1 MGGEFQ
7 FIDIILFALVAAFL
21 ILRLRNVLGR
31 RDGHQQPQSHDP
43 FKPAD
48 VKSPDGRER
57 PERPTNRDHSDDKV
71 IQLPDRGERPA
82 EAREPVV
89 EEGAGPVEPGPLEAG
104 PLEAGLAQIR
114 TADPQFNEDEFLSG
128 ARMAFEM
135 ILGAFSAGD
144 TGALKP
150 LLSPEVFGNFAQS
163 IREREQAGE
172 TMELNV
178 VDIRAAEI
186 VEAYM
191 AGRTAHLTVKF
202 ISEQIGIVRDEK
214 GEIVEGD
221 PQQSTEATD
230 FWTFAR
236 DTRSP
241 NPNWTLVATGAP
253 D

>member
-43 FKPAD
+43 FKSAE
-48 VKSPDGRER
+48 SRER
-57 PERPTNRDHSDDKV
+57 PERAPSRDLSDDKV
-71 IQLPDRGERPA
+71 IQLPDRGERPT
-82 EAREPVV
+82 EVRESADDASL
-89 EEGAGPVEPGPLEAG
+89 EEAG
-104 PLEAGLAQIR
+104 PLETGFAQIR
-114 TADPQFNEDEFLSG
+114 TADPRFNENEFLSG

-135 ILGAFSAGD
+135 ILGAFAAGD

-150 LLSPEVFGNFAQS
+150 LLSPEVLGNFAQS

-172 TMELNV
+172 RMELNV
-178 VDIRAAEI
+178 VEVRAAEI

-202 ISEQIGIVRDEK
+202 VSEQIGIVRNEK
-214 GEIVEGD
+214 NEIVEGD
-221 PQQSTEATD
+221 PQHSTEATD

-253 D
+253 E

>member
-31 RDGHQQPQSHDP
+31 RDGHQPQSNDP
-43 FKPAD
+43 FKPAER
-48 VKSPDGRER
+48 GER
-57 PERPTNRDHSDDKV
+57 PVRAASRDHPDDKV
-71 IQLPDRGERPA
+71 IPLPDRGERP
-82 EAREPVV
+82 REPAVDASW
-89 EEGAGPVEPGPLEAG
+89 EGDTPEAG
-104 PLEAGLAQIR
+104 PLETGLAQIR
-114 TADPQFNEDEFLSG
+114 TADPRFNDNEFLSG

-135 ILGAFSAGD
+135 ILGAFATGD
-144 TGALKP
+144 TAALKP
-150 LLSPEVFGNFAQS
+150 LLSPEVFSNFAQS
-163 IREREQAGE
+163 IQERERAGE

-178 VDIRAAEI
+178 VEIRAADI

-191 AGRTAHLTVKF
+191 AGRTAHVTVKF
-202 ISEQIGIVRDEK
+202 VSEQIVIVRNDK
-214 GEIVEGD
+214 GEIIEGD
-221 PQQSTEATD
+221 PQHSTEATD

-253 D
+253 E

>member
-1 MGGEFQ
+1 
-7 FIDIILFALVAAFL
+7 
-21 ILRLRNVLGR
+21 
-31 RDGHQQPQSHDP
+31 
-43 FKPAD
+43 
-48 VKSPDGRER
+48 
-57 PERPTNRDHSDDKV
+57 
-71 IQLPDRGERPA
+71 
-82 EAREPVV
+82 
-89 EEGAGPVEPGPLEAG
+89 
-104 PLEAGLAQIR
+104 LAQIKV
-114 TADPQFNEDEFLSG
+114 ADPRFNENEFLSG

-135 ILGAFSAGD
+135 ILGAFATGD

-150 LLSPEVFGNFAQS
+150 LLSPEVFGNFTQS

-178 VDIRAAEI
+178 VEIRAAEI

-202 ISEQIGIVRDEK
+202 VSEQIVIVRNDK
-214 GEIVEGD
+214 GEIIEGD
-221 PQQSTEATD
+221 PQSGTETTD

-253 D
+253 E

>member
-1 MGGEFQ
+1 MMGGEFQ

-31 RDGHQQPQSHDP
+31 RDGHQPQSHDP
-43 FKPAD
+43 FKPPE
-48 VKSPDGRER
+48 SRGR
-57 PERPTNRDHSDDKV
+57 PAPAPNRDRPDDKV
-71 IQLPDRGERPA
+71 IPLPDRGERPA
-82 EAREPVV
+82 EPREPVV
-89 EEGAGPVEPGPLEAG
+89 DAGWNGETPEGGPLEAG
-104 PLEAGLAQIR
+104 PLEAGLTQIKI
-114 TADPQFNEDEFLSG
+114 ADRRFNENEFLSG
-128 ARMAFEM
+128 ARTAFEM
-135 ILGAFSAGD
+135 ILGAFAAGD
-144 TGALKP
+144 TAALKP

-178 VDIRAAEI
+178 VETRAAEI

-191 AGRTAHLTVKF
+191 AGRTAHVTVKF
-202 ISEQIGIVRDEK
+202 VSEQIAIVRNDK

-221 PQQSTEATD
+221 PRNGAEATD

-236 DTRSP
+236 DTRNP

-253 D
+253 E

>member
-43 FKPAD
+43 FKSPD
-48 VKSPDGRER
+48 VKGPDSRER
-57 PERPTNRDHSDDKV
+57 AARRDHSDDKV
-71 IQLPDRGERPA
+71 IQLPDRGERPT
-82 EAREPVV
+82 EPREPVV
-89 EEGAGPVEPGPLEAG
+89 DAGLEQAGSVEAG

-114 TADPQFNEDEFLSG
+114 TADPQFDENEFLSG

-135 ILGAFSAGD
+135 ILGAFAAGD
-144 TGALKP
+144 SGALKP

-178 VDIRAAEI
+178 VDIHAAEI

-202 ISEQIGIVRDEK
+202 VSEQIGIVRDEK
-214 GEIVEGD
+214 GDIIEGD
-221 PQQSTEATD
+221 PQHSTEATD

-253 D
+253 E

>member
-43 FKPAD
+43 FK
-48 VKSPDGRER
+48 SRER
-57 PERPTNRDHSDDKV
+57 PERAGGRERSDDKV
-71 IQLPDRGERPA
+71 IPLPDRGERPSDP
-82 EAREPVV
+82 REPAVDAGL
-89 EEGAGPVEPGPLEAG
+89 EGTGSVEAG
-104 PLEAGLAQIR
+104 PLQAGLAQIR
-114 TADPQFNEDEFLSG
+114 IADPRFDENEFLSG

-135 ILGAFSAGD
+135 ILGAFAAGD
-144 TGALKP
+144 TGTLKP
-150 LLSPEVFGNFAQS
+150 LLSPEVYSNFTQS

-202 ISEQIGIVRDEK
+202 VSDQISIVRDEK
-214 GEIVEGD
+214 GEIIEGD
-221 PQQSTEATD
+221 PQRSTEAID

-236 DTRSP
+236 DTRSS

-253 D
+253 E

>member
-43 FKPAD
+43 FKP
-48 VKSPDGRER
+48 PEGRER
-57 PERPTNRDHSDDKV
+57 RKPATSPDHPDDKV
-71 IQLPDRGERPA
+71 IPLPDRGERPA
-82 EAREPVV
+82 EPREVDASL
-89 EEGAGPVEPGPLEAG
+89 EGATPLQ
-104 PLEAGLAQIR
+104 AGLAQVKI
-114 TADPQFNEDEFLSG
+114 ADPHFNEDDFLSG

-135 ILGAFSAGD
+135 ILGAFAAGD
-144 TGALKP
+144 TGTLKP
-150 LLSPEVFGNFAQS
+150 LLSPEVFSNFAQS

-178 VDIRAAEI
+178 VGIHSAEI

-202 ISEQIGIVRDEK
+202 VSEQISIVRNQK

-221 PQQSTEATD
+221 PQHGSEAID

-241 NPNWTLVATGAP
+241 DPNWTLVATGAP
-253 D
+253 E